1 MKLKIIKIICMLF
14 YEHSTYCDKYHD
26 RKPNIID
33 FDVIEK
39 GIVVSNSQ
47 YREFK

>member
-1 MKLKIIKIICMLF
+1 MLF
-14 YEHSTYCDKYHD
+14 YEHSTYCDKYLD

-47 YREFK
+47 YRESK

>member
-1 MKLKIIKIICMLF
+1 MYFF
-14 YEHSTYCDKYHD
+14 YGHSIYCDKYLD

-33 FDVIEK
+33 FDVTEK